1 MIRLRY
7 FGRNKS
13 LTQGTPQ
20 DASVKCPTRLRN
32 SQKRSKNP
40 WRLREC
46 AMEEPSINEL
56 HEPSILLR
64 EGRDWGLFHPSETKS
79 SWKGGKI
86 CRRRTGNLEFLQRRR
101 KGLQAYRFL
110 QRGRKFF
117 FPKKPVSD
125 GKSDKVTKTK
135 WTKGEILPYH
145 HRKCHPEKMMAD
157 QELNSRD
164 GRNALT
170 CPDNFIIPYPSPC
183 GLLLQHRADK
193 GQY

>member
-1 MIRLRY
+1 MIQLRY
-7 FGRNKS
+7 FGRSKS

-56 HEPSILLR
+56 HEHSILLR

-79 SWKGGKI
+79 SRKGGKD
-86 CRRRTGNLEFLQRRR
+86 LQTADR
-101 KGLQAYRFL
+101 KPRVPSEKKERFASLQIPSE
-110 QRGRKFF
+110 RKKNFF
-117 FPKKPVSD
+117 SKKA
-125 GKSDKVTKTK
+125 K
-135 WTKGEILPYH
+135 WTRTVINFILLPYH
-145 HRKCHPEKMMAD
+145 YRKCYPEKMMAD

-164 GRNALT
+164 GRNALR